1 MDDGAL
7 EGMDEIVS
15 EFLVE
20 SEENLDELDQQL
32 VALEADPSSRQLL
45 AGIFRTIHTIKGT
58 SGFLAFS
65 DLERLAHVGETLLAR
80 LRDGRAVAT
89 PQTVTVLLHMVDA
102 VRGLLGRIEAT
113 GSDAGADLTGV
124 LAEITAE
131 LEGAP
136 APAAAAAPSAPAAPA
151 AEAAPST
158 TPAAAAPAP
167 EVAPAPAP
175 TPDPA
180 PAAPAPTAPAPAA
193 GAGTGAA
200 AAPVEPPAALP
211 VPALAPDPV
220 LDAPAPVAEQPAGA
234 PSGGAPA
241 GAEEPAPARRSGE
254 ASVRVDVELLEQLMS
269 MVGELV
275 LTRNQV
281 LERASSSGDAEMLRA
296 AHRLDLVAG
305 ELQQGVMQTRMQPI
319 DHVWSKLPR
328 VVRDLGA
335 QLGRQVR
342 LEMEGADTELDRTLL
357 EAVKDPLTHLV
368 RNAVDHG
375 LEPPEDRRAARK
387 DPVGLV
393 TLRARHEGGQVL
405 VEVSD
410 DGRGMDPRV
419 IGARALERGLVDEA
433 TLRKMSTTEVL
444 GLVFTPG
451 FSTAAAVTSVSGR
464 GVGMDV
470 VRTNIERIGGSIE
483 LESVVGRGSTTRLRV
498 PLTLAIIPALVVS
511 CGGQRFAIPQNGL
524 RELVGLDRDGGA
536 GTEHV
541 GDAEVHR
548 LRGHLLPLVRLH
560 DALALGRPEPGES
573 SVVAV
578 LETAGRRFGLVVD
591 AVLATQE
598 IVVKPLGALLGD
610 LPHYSGATILG
621 DGGLALILDV
631 QALSRSAREQE
642 RADER
647 AGELDA
653 GPGDSTQLLLVRV
666 GSRRMA
672 IPLEVV
678 TRLEDVPRE
687 RLERIGRRWAVQ
699 HRGEVMPVLVLAE
712 HLGELT
718 SGEESVPL
726 VVHAVGGRS
735 VALAVDEIL
744 DVTPAAG
751 ARVSHLGDPGL
762 SGSAVVDEHIVE
774 LLDVRQAVLA
784 ADATFYDEVET
795 PSRAGA
801 YAPPRPRSPRD
812 AHEGARA

>member
-7 EGMDEIVS
+7 EGMDEIVG

-136 APAAAAAPSAPAAPA
+136 APAAAAAPPAPEAHA
-151 AEAAPST
+151 AEAAPA
-158 TPAAAAPAP
+158 PAPSAAPAP
-167 EVAPAPAP
+167 EVAPAPVPPAA
-175 TPDPA
+175 TA
-180 PAAPAPTAPAPAA
+180 PAAPAAV
-193 GAGTGAA
+193 
-200 AAPVEPPAALP
+200 APVEPPAGLP
-211 VPALAPDPV
+211 VPALVPDPV
-220 LDAPAPVAEQPAGA
+220 LDAPGADRPAGG
-234 PSGGAPA
+234 PTGGAPA

-375 LEPPEDRRAARK
+375 LEPPEDRRSARK

-524 RELVGLDRDGGA
+524 RELVGLDRDGGG

-795 PSRAGA
+795 PPRGGG

>member
-7 EGMDEIVS
+7 EGMDEIVA

-32 VALEADPSSRQLL
+32 VALESDPTSRPLL
-45 AGIFRTIHTIKGT
+45 AAVFRTIHTIKGT

-102 VRGLLGRIEAT
+102 VRGLLGRIEQT

-131 LEGAP
+131 LEEGGAPATGGAAEGQAPAAAAPAAEPAP
-136 APAAAAAPSAPAAPA
+136 APAAEPAAGTDEVSPPPAAQAPEPAAADVAAVPAPVEAAAPAPAAQPSGSSPVPKPAPAPAPAAPVAPA
-151 AEAAPST
+151 AEAA
-158 TPAAAAPAP
+158 
-167 EVAPAPAP
+167 
-175 TPDPA
+175 A
-180 PAAPAPTAPAPAA
+180 PAAP
-193 GAGTGAA
+193 TGG
-200 AAPVEPPAALP
+200 EE
-211 VPALAPDPV
+211 
-220 LDAPAPVAEQPAGA
+220 PVAQ
-234 PSGGAPA
+234 
-241 GAEEPAPARRSGE
+241 RRSGE

-281 LERASSSGDAEMLRA
+281 LERAAAGGDAEMVRA

-328 VVRDLGA
+328 VVRDLGS

-342 LEMEGADTELDRTLL
+342 LVMEGADTELDRTLL

-375 LEPPEDRRAARK
+375 LEPPEDRRAAGK

-419 IGARALERGLVDEA
+419 IGARALERGIVDEA
-433 TLRKMSTTEVL
+433 ALRKMSTTEVL

-524 RELVGLDRDGGA
+524 RELVGLDRERSGGA
-536 GTEHV
+536 TERV

-560 DALALGRPEPGES
+560 EALALGEPEPGES

-598 IVVKPLGALLGD
+598 IVVKPLGGLLAD

-642 RADER
+642 RADEH
-647 AGELDA
+647 AGENEVA
-653 GPGDSTQLLLVRV
+653 THDSTQLLLVRV
-666 GSRRMA
+666 GARRMA
-672 IPLEVV
+672 IPLDIV
-678 TRLEDVPRE
+678 TRLEDVPRD

-699 HRGEVMPVLVLAE
+699 HRGEVMPVLDLAE

-744 DVTPAAG
+744 DVAPAAT

-774 LLDVRQAVLA
+774 MLDVRQAVLA
-784 ADATFYDEVET
+784 ADATFYDEADGHG
-795 PSRAGA
+795 RAGS
-801 YAPPRPRSPRD
+801 YVPPRPRSPHD
-812 AHEGARA
+812 AHQDVRA